1 MSMPFISGGP
11 CVGFDLTD
19 RFACVHKDVRTRIS
33 TRIKMEKSKCPPS
46 GGWIHRLWCILTVEP
61 LKPVQKGRARYT
73 HLEGSSACITRW
85 VTQALC
91 AMACCFCVEEGH
103 GPVHTCLWSHSLSRI
118 KHEKLPLQVYSL
130 VLLEYSPLR
139 VSHLLKIDNRT
150 SQLMHPPFD

>member
-1 MSMPFISGGP
+1 MCAQRCTHKNIHQNKNGKIQMSTIRGLDPSI
-11 CVGFDLTD
+11 V
-19 RFACVHKDVRTRIS
+19 VH
-33 TRIKMEKSKCPPS
+33 
-46 GGWIHRLWCILTVEP
+46 LTVEP

-73 HLEGSSACITRW
+73 HLEGLSACITRW

-139 VSHLLKIDNRT
+139 VSHLLKTDNRT